1 MRVSRE
7 SVSPGQDFQRIHS
20 LGVLQAQHLSFKN
33 GPAAE
38 EWNFSRQLPE
48 EFGRAMKSTLSKT

>member
-1 MRVSRE
+1 ME

-33 GPAAE
+33 GLAAE
-38 EWNFSRQLPE
+38 EWNFDGSFL
-48 EFGRAMKSTLSKT
+48 KSSVEQ

>member
-1 MRVSRE
+1 MDRYRQGTISSE
-7 SVSPGQDFQRIHS
+7 IHS

-38 EWNFSRQLPE
+38 EWNFWRQLPE
-48 EFGRAMKSTLSKT
+48 ESVEQ

>member
-1 MRVSRE
+1 ME

-38 EWNFSRQLPE
+38 EWNF
-48 EFGRAMKSTLSKT
+48 